1 MIVTRQLGN
10 FVVHSDDSVEVALR
24 KITINKRGVVFMVS
38 SDGRLLG
45 SLTDGDFRRW
55 LVGSHQP
62 SLNALCSEVANRECR
77 WISGEDL
84 GSLSEDIFVNGIE
97 LIPVVDDSRHVI
109 AVAHPR
115 GRDFLVGETLIADTS
130 PAFLVAEIGI
140 NHNGSLETAR
150 RLVDAAVSVGADC
163 AKLQLRDMSE
173 LYRSDF
179 NGHGE
184 DLGAQYSLELIK
196 ETQLS
201 VDETLQVL
209 DYVREVGLVPL
220 CTPWDM
226 QSARVL
232 DDYDIPA
239 FKVASADLTNHP
251 LIEFLSN
258 TGRPLLISTGMS
270 TEEEIRESVAILQQ
284 GVSNFALLQCNSS
297 YPAPY
302 KDVNLAYMA
311 RLREIGD
318 CHVGYSGHERGH
330 HIATAAVALGARVVE
345 KHITLDRSSRGNDH
359 RVSLEPVQFKKMVGE
374 IRDVEAAVGTVKP
387 RNVTQGESLNRLA
400 LGKSL
405 VAATSLQPG
414 HLLGTDDIS
423 IKSPGRG
430 LQPNYLGRLIGTT
443 LRRAIDEGDFFYPS
457 DLDKSAGVARPFSF
471 KRPWGLPVR
480 FHDWRGLA
488 HQSNPDFLEFHLSY
502 RDLEF
507 DFSATLDE
515 EMPYGLVVHS
525 PDLFA
530 NDLILDLASE
540 DDRIHERS
548 VAELQRVIDLTRVLA
563 PRFRLPGPPLVV
575 ASLGG
580 SSFEAPVRM
589 EEKQAMYERVLSA
602 LSLLDF
608 TDVQLVA
615 QTLPPFPWYL
625 GGQRHCNLFV
635 DPDELVEFSR
645 SAGIKLCFDVAHT
658 KLATSYHNL
667 SFVEATEKILPVSAH
682 LHLVDAGGLDDEG
695 LQILEG
701 DIDWQQLTKQID
713 RLAPDVSFIPE
724 IWQGHVDGGRDF
736 WIALDRL
743 EGLLN

>member
-1 MIVTRQLGN
+1 MIISRQLEN
-10 FVVHSDDSVEVALR
+10 FVVHSDDSVELALR
-24 KITINKRGVVFMVS
+24 KITINKRGVVFVVS

-55 LVGSHQP
+55 LVDSREP
-62 SLNALCSEVANRECR
+62 SLNALSSEVANKECR
-77 WISGEDL
+77 SISREDL
-84 GSLSEDIFVNGIE
+84 ESVSDDIFVDGID
-97 LIPVVDDSRHVI
+97 LVPVLDEHEHVT

-115 GRDFLVGETLIADTS
+115 ARDFLVGETLIADSS
-130 PAFLVAEIGI
+130 PSFVVAEIGI
-140 NHNGSLETAR
+140 NHNGSVDTAR
-150 RLVDAAVSVGADC
+150 RLVDAAVSAGANC
-163 AKLQLRDMSE
+163 AKLQLRDVAE
-173 LYRSDF
+173 LYRSDL

-184 DLGAQYSLELIK
+184 DLGAEYTLELIE

-220 CTPWDM
+220 CTPWDI
-226 QSARVL
+226 QSATIL

-251 LIEFLSN
+251 LLEMLSSS
-258 TGRPLLISTGMS
+258 GRPLVISTGMS
-270 TEEEIRESVAILQQ
+270 TEEEIRESVSILQQ
-284 GVSNFALLQCNSS
+284 GLSSYALLQCNSA

-302 KDVNLAYMA
+302 KDINLAYMA

-330 HIATAAVALGARVVE
+330 HIAAAAVALGARIVE

-359 RVSLEPVQFKKMVGE
+359 RVSLEPAQFKNMVGE
-374 IRDVEAAVGTVKP
+374 IRDVEEAIGTVKP

-405 VAATSLQPG
+405 TAASNLQPG
-414 HLLGTDDIS
+414 HVLGEDDIS
-423 IKSPGRG
+423 VKSPGRG

-443 LRRAIDEGDFFYPS
+443 LRRSVKEGDFFYQS
-457 DLDKSAGVARPFSF
+457 DLDKSDALARPFSF
-471 KRPWGLPVR
+471 RRPWGLPVR
-480 FHDWRGLA
+480 FHDWRELA

-507 DFSATLDE
+507 DFASTLDA

-530 NDLILDLASE
+530 NDLILDLASQ
-540 DDRIHERS
+540 DDQTFEKS

-563 PRFRLPGPPLVV
+563 PRFRLPSPPLVV

-580 SSFEAPVRM
+580 SSLEAPVRV
-589 EEKQAMYERVLSA
+589 EEKQVMYERVFSA

-608 TDVQLVA
+608 TGVQLVA

-645 SAGIKLCFDVAHT
+645 STGIKLCFDVAHT
-658 KLATSYHNL
+658 KLATSHRQL
-667 SFVEATEKILPVSAH
+667 SFAEAAEKILPYSAH
-682 LHLVDAGGLDDEG
+682 LHLVDAGGLDNEG
-695 LQILEG
+695 LQIFAG
-701 DIDWQQLTKQID
+701 DIDWRQLTRQID
-713 RLAPDVSFIPE
+713 RLAPSISFIPE

-743 EGLLN
+743 EGLLD